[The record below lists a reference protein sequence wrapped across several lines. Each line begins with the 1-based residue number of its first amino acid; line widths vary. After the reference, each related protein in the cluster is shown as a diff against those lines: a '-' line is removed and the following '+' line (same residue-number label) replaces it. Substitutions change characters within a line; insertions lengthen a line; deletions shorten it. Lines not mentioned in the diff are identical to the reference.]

1 MSCLRRKQQKQ
12 QLCTTHS
19 RAQRAASF
27 SASLPTIR
35 CRETQGTQRGCHH
48 AEPQKRR
55 CGDGS
60 TGTASLRTARPT
72 VLPNALQPSP
82 RGVPTGRARCCTRK
96 AQLRPSTRSA
106 RPQHRA
112 PPGRHLPVHAAL
124 QVGHGALPARA
135 ALEAAVAEALHEA
148 LLEGAAL
155 PCNTQRGPRC
165 CRARAGARAALRG
178 SGARRQVALPH
189 RSDPAGRRP
198 CPAAAA

>member
-12 QLCTTHS
+12 QLCTTRS
-19 RAQRAASF
+19 RAQGAASF

-82 RGVPTGRARCCTRK
+82 RGVRPHHRPRALLHEEGTAASEH
-96 AQLRPSTRSA
+96 AQRVPA
-106 RPQHRA
+106 APRA
-112 PPGRHLPVHAAL
+112 PRPP
-124 QVGHGALPARA
+124 PAC
-135 ALEAAVAEALHEA
+135 
-148 LLEGAAL
+148 
-155 PCNTQRGPRC
+155 PCGT
-165 CRARAGARAALRG
+165 
-178 SGARRQVALPH
+178 
-189 RSDPAGRRP
+189 AGRPWRAP
-198 CPAAAA
+198 GTRRSRSRCRGGTA